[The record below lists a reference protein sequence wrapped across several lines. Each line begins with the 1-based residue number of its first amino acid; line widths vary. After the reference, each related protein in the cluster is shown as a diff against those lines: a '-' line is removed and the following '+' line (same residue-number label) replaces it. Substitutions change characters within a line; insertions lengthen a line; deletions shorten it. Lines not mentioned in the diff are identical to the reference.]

1 MLAKF
6 ESINK
11 RFINLLM
18 LEVTEMTSV
27 TYVGD
32 IEKVFGNILKGWF
45 SIWQD

>member
-1 MLAKF
+1 
-6 ESINK
+6 
-11 RFINLLM
+11 M